1 MNFLPTGKTFHRYV
15 NPQRAMSPGAFAVH
29 GLSDEF
35 LADKP
40 VFATIADE
48 LHAFLGEARLVIH
61 NASFDMGFLN
71 AEFTRSGHKL
81 LELERALDTLH
92 LARKKHTGASNTLDA
107 LCSRYGIDN
116 TKRTKHGALLDA
128 ELLAE
133 VYLELIGGRQ
143 PDLAFATIE
152 QAMTADGAID
162 LARKRGARP
171 IISRLTD
178 AERQAHAAFVGSLA
192 GTPIWTE
199 YLGSPQ
205 A

>member
-1 MNFLPTGKTFHRYV
+1 MNFLPTGNTFHRYI

-40 VFATIADE
+40 LFSTIADE
-48 LHAFLGEARLVIH
+48 LHAFLGDARLVIH
-61 NASFDMGFLN
+61 NAAFDMGFLN
-71 AEFTRSGHKL
+71 AEFTRSGHRL

-143 PDLAFATIE
+143 PDLAFASVEQTLAAGSIE
-152 QAMTADGAID
+152 VQ
-162 LARKRGARP
+162 LQRRERP
-171 IISRLTD
+171 VVSRLSD
-178 AERQAHAAFVGSLA
+178 AERAAHAGFVASLGSA
-192 GTPIWTE
+192 PIWAE
-199 YLGSPQ
+199 YLGSTEG
-205 A
+205 

>member
-1 MNFLPTGKTFHRYV
+1 VNFLPTGQTFHRYV
-15 NPQRAMSPGAFAVH
+15 NPQRPMSAGALAVH
-29 GLSDEF
+29 GLTDEF

-40 VFATIADE
+40 LFHHIADE
-48 LHAFLGEARLVIH
+48 LHDFLGDARLVIH

-71 AEFTRSGHKL
+71 AEFTRSGHRL

-152 QAMTADGAID
+152 QAMAEAGAISVP
-162 LARKRGARP
+162 RQRTPRP
-171 IISRLTD
+171 AMSRLTES
-178 AERQAHAAFVGSLA
+178 EREAHAAFIASLG
-192 GTPIWTE
+192 GTPIWGE
-199 YLGSPQ
+199 YLAG
-205 A
+205 